1 MQKLHI
7 MYKEMSIYIFFK
19 SPLIRKINSIICI
32 VYLFFFCT
40 LKQNIRVISFER
52 LTLG

>member
-7 MYKEMSIYIFFK
+7 MYKDMSIYIFL
-19 SPLIRKINSIICI
+19 SPLTKKSNSSTC
-32 VYLFFFCT
+32 LFCT